1 MGKGDKR
8 SRRGKISAGSYGKT
22 RPKNKKAVY
31 TATAAAASEEK
42 VAKKR
47 VPKRVP
53 ANAAE

>member
-8 SRRGKISAGSYGKT
+8 SRRGKISVGSYGKT

-31 TATAAAASEEK
+31 VASAAVAEAK
-42 VAKKR
+42 VPKKR

-53 ANAAE
+53 AAASE